1 MPRVSRLLVF
11 AVLLL
16 AASTAAAQLFGP
28 KTTTPEVLT
37 TPASPPKPALP
48 TIRFGAILPL
58 SGPAGWFGK
67 EMRQGMEL
75 AMADLNRPAELE
87 REREQAEARKAAEE
101 KAREARKAR
110 EGQKA
115 TDEKAAEPKPEEQ
128 NLAEPKATEPKP
140 AEPKAPAAAQ
150 PAAPALP
157 PLGVTLALET
167 ADVAPLDLRR
177 ARDEFTRLA
186 ALPVHALFTATAG
199 PTLALQQLAAGRD
212 ILLVHQGIVTDRFG
226 AGGRLLLHTRPSV
239 GAQVEALLAQFAA
252 RPPRRLAVVVGG
264 DDFGKT
270 VRAVAGA
277 RWRTQGRQ
285 VVEESLN
292 LEGPDLA
299 ARIRDIVR
307 GAPDAIVLGFR
318 GPELGDVAVRLREA
332 RYAGPLF
339 LLDDDRAARLA
350 GGVAL
355 EGAVVVTD
363 AFVPELGSAGERF
376 AEEYKK
382 KFGAAPSRYAAHAYD
397 AVMMLAEGLRN
408 AKGIPGGTRL
418 RETVAKLPALP
429 SVYGGTTTLRE
440 DGTLAGPLGL
450 FTIDQGELAFVR
462 HLGAR
467 AGRS

>member
-1 MPRVSRLLVF
+1 MPRVSRLLLL

-16 AASTAAAQLFGP
+16 VASTAGAQLFGP
-28 KTTTPEVLT
+28 STPT
-37 TPASPPKPALP
+37 TPAVPATPAAPPPPKLP
-48 TIRFGAILPL
+48 TVRFGAILPL

-75 AMADLNRPAELE
+75 AMAELNRPPGGTPSAE
-87 REREQAEARKAAEE
+87 
-101 KAREARKAR
+101 
-110 EGQKA
+110 GPKA
-115 TDEKAAEPKPEEQ
+115 TDEKPGEPKSAEQ
-128 NLAEPKATEPKP
+128 KPVEPRPVEQKP

-157 PLGVTLALET
+157 LLGVTLALEV
-167 ADVAPLDLRR
+167 ADVAPLDVRR
-177 ARDEFTRLA
+177 ARDELARLA
-186 ALPVHALFTATAG
+186 ALPVHVLFTATAG
-199 PTLALQQLAAGRD
+199 PTLALQPLAASRD
-212 ILLVHQGIVTDRFG
+212 ILLVHQGVVTDRFA

-239 GAQVEALLAQFAA
+239 GAQVEALMAHFGA
-252 RPPRRLAVVVGG
+252 RPPKRLAVVVGG

-270 VRAVAGA
+270 VRAAASA

-285 VVEESLN
+285 LVEESLN

-299 ARIRDIVR
+299 TRIRDLVR
-307 GAPDAIVLGFR
+307 GTPDAIVLGFR

-339 LLDDDRAARLA
+339 LLDDDRSARLA

-376 AEEYKK
+376 ADEYKK
-382 KFGAAPSRYAAHAYD
+382 KHGAAPSRYAAHAYD
-397 AVMMLAEGLRN
+397 AVMMLAEGLRSS
-408 AKGIPGGTRL
+408 KGIPGGTRL
-418 RETVAKLPALP
+418 RETLAKLPALP

-462 HLGAR
+462 HLGSR
-467 AGRS
+467 AGR

>member
-1 MPRVSRLLVF
+1 MPWASRLLPF

-16 AASTAAAQLFGP
+16 VASTAGAQLFGP
-28 KTTTPEVLT
+28 STPPAVPT
-37 TPASPPKPALP
+37 TPAPPPKPALP
-48 TIRFGAILPL
+48 TVRFGAILPL
-58 SGPAGWFGK
+58 SGSAGWFGK

-75 AMADLNRPAELE
+75 AMAELNRPAEAPPAKPPGDG
-87 REREQAEARKAAEE
+87 QKATDAKAADP
-101 KAREARKAR
+101 
-110 EGQKA
+110 KA
-115 TDEKAAEPKPEEQ
+115 TDEKATEQ
-128 NLAEPKATEPKP
+128 KP
-140 AEPKAPAAAQ
+140 AEQKPAEQKPAAAQ
-150 PAAPALP
+150 PVAPALP
-157 PLGVTLALET
+157 PLGVTLALEA
-167 ADVAPLDLRR
+167 ADVAPLDVRK

-186 ALPVHALFTATAG
+186 ALPVHVLFTATAG

-212 ILLVHQGIVTDRFG
+212 ILLVHQGVVTDRFA

-239 GAQVEALLAQFAA
+239 GAQVEALLAHFAA

-270 VRAVAGA
+270 VRAAAGA

-292 LEGPDLA
+292 LEGPDLT
-299 ARIRDIVR
+299 ARIRDLVR
-307 GAPDAIVLGFR
+307 GTPDAIVLGFR

-339 LLDDDRAARLA
+339 LLDDDRSARLA

-376 AEEYKK
+376 ADEYKK
-382 KFGAAPSRYAAHAYD
+382 KYGAPPSRYAAHAYD

-418 RETVAKLPALP
+418 RETLAKLPALP
-429 SVYGGTTTLRE
+429 SVYGGATTLRE

-450 FTIDQGELAFVR
+450 FTIEQGELAFVR
-462 HLGAR
+462 HLGLR